1 MSSLPNTYKE
11 ESMSTEELEYQ
22 LEGVSFSEVEQEI
35 QKIWAQMQ
43 QPGSQVT
50 SLVDE
55 KIVEADKLKQLKSR
69 SLDEVMTVDKGSG
82 FAGETALIVAF
93 APVAATI
100 VKNVWEHFILPRLI
114 ARFGPEAITPQKGG
128 K

>member
-1 MSSLPNTYKE
+1 
-11 ESMSTEELEYQ
+11 MSTEKLEYE

-50 SLVDE
+50 SLVE
-55 KIVEADKLKQLKSR
+55 KKIVDADELERLKSR
-69 SLDEVMTVDKGSG
+69 SLDEVMPVDKGSG

-93 APVAATI
+93 APLAATI